1 VQRRSRGGKA
11 IADTSICGI
20 IPYVK
25 EISVFLKNVPGQLEK
40 VADKLSS
47 HRINIRGM
55 TVEELD
61 LYSIVRLICDD
72 NDNAI
77 KILEEDFQIGSRE
90 VLEVN
95 IENKP
100 GALAR
105 LAKVLGSGEV
115 NIEYCYVAL
124 SEKGN
129 STVLIVK
136 VNNVRKA
143 KEELL
148 TNNISYR

>member
-1 VQRRSRGGKA
+1 
-11 IADTSICGI
+11 
-20 IPYVK
+20 VK
-25 EISVFLKNVPGQLEK
+25 EISVFLKNIPGQLQK

-47 HRINIRGM
+47 HNINIRGM
-55 TVEELD
+55 TVEELE

-72 NDNAI
+72 NENARR
-77 KILEEDFQIGSRE
+77 ILEEDFQVGSRE

-100 GALAR
+100 GALAM

-124 SEKGN
+124 SEKGD
-129 STVLIVK
+129 STVLIVR
-136 VNNVRKA
+136 VNNVRRA
-143 KEELL
+143 KEELSA
-148 TNNISYR
+148 NNILFR